1 MPKSQESSAA
11 EAKSRL
17 HKVFS
22 RNKKDASESVEDQ
35 KVEQDHAANAQD
47 HSGSQGTAADD
58 IELVECEIVA
68 DAAAD
73 AKEKGFGQKIA
84 QSTANLRDHITSGFA
99 KKVKKVK
106 VKNDSELKDRSKSAV
121 DADAEEDIV
130 VVPDN
135 RALVVVHTKE
145 ELNEAQKS
153 GAERI
158 LVKGELGKK
167 LHTSF
172 KALRSIG
179 SSSLN
184 TLALVMSGAALFAP
198 FTGGVSLGAAGT
210 VMGTVGAALTATA
223 IAAISAIGLALVIAV
238 FKGYEEVRLG
248 GGGMEL
254 VIKKG
259 KKKDGGPGNETT
271 DTADD
276 RFATGD
282 KKVAADEQA
291 AAADEQAA
299 AADGNN
305 A

>member
-68 DAAAD
+68 DDAAD

-99 KKVKKVK
+99 KKVKTVK

-271 DTADD
+271 DTADE
-276 RFATGD
+276 
-282 KKVAADEQA
+282 KA
-291 AAADEQAA
+291 AAADQ
-299 AADGNN
+299 
-305 A
+305 

>member
-17 HKVFS
+17 DKVFG
-22 RNKKDASESVEDQ
+22 RNKKDASESTEDQ
-35 KVEQDHAANAQD
+35 KLKQDHAANAQD

-68 DAAAD
+68 DAATD

-106 VKNDSELKDRSKSAV
+106 VEHDSELKDRSKSAV
-121 DADAEEDIV
+121 DADAEEFIE

-259 KKKDGGPGNETT
+259 KKKDGEPGNETT
-271 DTADD
+271 DTADE
-276 RFATGD
+276 
-282 KKVAADEQA
+282 KA
-291 AAADEQAA
+291 AAADQ
-299 AADGNN
+299 
-305 A
+305 

>member
-1 MPKSQESSAA
+1 MPKSEESSAA

-17 HKVFS
+17 HKVFA
-22 RNKKDASESVEDQ
+22 RNKKDASESTEDQ
-35 KVEQDHAANAQD
+35 KVKQDHAANAQD
-47 HSGSQGTAADD
+47 HGGSQGTAADD
-58 IELVECEIVA
+58 IELVECDIVA

-73 AKEKGFGQKIA
+73 AKEKGLGQKIA
-84 QSTANLRDHITSGFA
+84 QSTANLRDHITYGFA

-106 VKNDSELKDRSKSAV
+106 VEHDCELKERSKSAV
-121 DADAEEDIV
+121 DADAEEEIE

-145 ELNEAQKS
+145 ELNEAQKR

-179 SSSLN
+179 ASSLN

-259 KKKDGGPGNETT
+259 KKKDGDLGNETT
-271 DTADD
+271 DTAD
-276 RFATGD
+276 
-282 KKVAADEQA
+282 E
-291 AAADEQAA
+291 
-299 AADGNN
+299 
-305 A
+305 

>member
-17 HKVFS
+17 HKVFG
-22 RNKKDASESVEDQ
+22 RNKKDASESTEDQ
-35 KVEQDHAANAQD
+35 KVEQDHAGNAQD

-68 DAAAD
+68 DAATD

-99 KKVKKVK
+99 KTVKKVK
-106 VKNDSELKDRSKSAV
+106 VEHDSDLKDRSKSAV
-121 DADAEEDIV
+121 DADAEEFIE

-259 KKKDGGPGNETT
+259 KKKDGEPGNETT
-271 DTADD
+271 DTADE
-276 RFATGD
+276 
-282 KKVAADEQA
+282 KA
-291 AAADEQAA
+291 AAADQ
-299 AADGNN
+299 
-305 A
+305 

>member
-1 MPKSQESSAA
+1 MPKSQDSSAA

-17 HKVFS
+17 HKVFG
-22 RNKKDASESVEDQ
+22 RNKKDASDSVEDQ
-35 KVEQDHAANAQD
+35 KAEQDHAANAQD

-106 VKNDSELKDRSKSAV
+106 VEHDSELKDRSKSAVDEKGFGQKIAQSTANLRDHITSGFAKKVKKVKVEHDSELKDRSKSAV
-121 DADAEEDIV
+121 DADAEEFIE

-248 GGGMEL
+248 GGGME
-254 VIKKG
+254 
-259 KKKDGGPGNETT
+259 
-271 DTADD
+271 
-276 RFATGD
+276 
-282 KKVAADEQA
+282 
-291 AAADEQAA
+291 
-299 AADGNN
+299 
-305 A
+305 